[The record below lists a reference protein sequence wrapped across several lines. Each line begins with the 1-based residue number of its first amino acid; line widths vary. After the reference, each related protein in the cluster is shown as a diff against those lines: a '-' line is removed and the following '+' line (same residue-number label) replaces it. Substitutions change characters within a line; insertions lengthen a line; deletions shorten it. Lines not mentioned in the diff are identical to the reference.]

1 MTRSESGSLYGKV
14 AIITGA
20 ARGIGAAIGKRFAAE
35 GAAVSLSYLSREA
48 QAQAALAAIR
58 DAGADAMLTRVDVR
72 RQQDV
77 QYLFD
82 ETVRQFGKVDI
93 VVNNAAVN
101 QRMALEDITEQQ
113 FRHHFDVNV
122 LGMLL
127 VAQEAARHL
136 QRSGCILNISS
147 LSSTIPSAG
156 SALYG
161 GSKAAVD
168 AITATLAVELGPR
181 GIRVNAINPGITQTE
196 QLDEQAF
203 VTPELRAY
211 VSNMTPLRRLGTP
224 EDIAAA
230 AVLLC
235 SGDAG
240 WITGQCVRLSGGFR

>member
-1 MTRSESGSLYGKV
+1 MTVGSLHGKV

-35 GAAVSLSYLSREA
+35 GAAVSLSYLSRESEA
-48 QAQAALAAIR
+48 RVTAEGIRAGGASAI
-58 DAGADAMLTRVDVR
+58 LTRADVR
-72 RQQDV
+72 QQQDV
-77 QYLFD
+77 QRLFD
-82 ETVRQFGKVDI
+82 ETVKHFGKVDI

-101 QRMALEDITEQQ
+101 QRMTVENITEQQ

-127 VAQEAARHL
+127 MAQEATRHL
-136 QRSGCILNISS
+136 QRDGCILNISS

-168 AITATLAVELGPR
+168 AITATLAVELGPK
-181 GIRVNAINPGITQTE
+181 GIRVNAINPGVTQTE
-196 QLDEQAF
+196 QLDEQSF

-211 VSNMTPLRRLGTP
+211 VSNMTPLRRLGVP
-224 EDIAAA
+224 DDIAAA